1 MPFSNGR
8 LEFILLILFPIIFFD
23 ISHTVTYAQTISG
36 YANLEFVAAS
46 DAARSAR
53 VEARIATEELKRAN
67 DALRAVLNDAA
78 SEAPSSASRATSL
91 GTRAATESS
100 WLSKLGSILKSPF
113 TRLIGGSGGGG
124 ASLLLYSGEV
134 GAGSDIKTTQTPE
147 QKLQSWR
154 ALRNTTLDSADST
167 GAKIWTPERKA
178 LWNDNLAACKKD
190 NGGADCDQTQS
201 ENYYAYNKLPYNTSP
216 TPNPAPVGGQAGTSG
231 DAKDYPPPSTA
242 TKAEPATRAPSAI
255 PASLNNVPVSE
266 STTFPA
272 NQWYGTISQCADWY
286 PDDVAVYDSCI
297 RGGKAGLNTTN
308 LSGERSSPIGGF
320 RSQLSKDTNWQE
332 QLDRCG
338 TNNTCRDN
346 VLNALD
352 KSYEL
357 PAKGYNID
365 TEYQRILRERYEGDP
380 DRIQRA
386 MEEAEGQGVQ
396 GTFRQLN
403 AATEAGRLQ
412 QPQTQALENVVPPG
426 YWDPNGPYARGADDK
441 ILGQEPVPPAEGLS
455 YYTNGISNF
464 FSSIGSGLSRFFGG
478 GGSTPTSNE
487 SSVTPSTEPF
497 NWARQYP
504 GGYPGTTFRGK
515 PIDAYGV
522 VEGDEPINP
531 LGEPASLLPTPTQG
545 ATEIWWTLDD
555 SVQPTTGLDEDLI
568 GIQPGPTWTE
578 VLTPITPETQGDP
591 VLDQLPPPVFEPNYQ
606 WGGPDDYDNWPWDQ
620 GNAGPTRQYSVAV
633 PFSEEL
639 FNQSLVASAFGAF
652 LLKSK

>member
-242 TKAEPATRAPSAI
+242 TKAEPATRAPSAR

-297 RGGKAGLNTTN
+297 RGGKVGLNTTN
-308 LSGERSSPIGGF
+308 LFGDRNGSIGGF
-320 RSQLSKDTNWQE
+320 GSQLSKDTNWQE

-346 VLNALD
+346 VLGAMD
-352 KSYEL
+352 KAFQVSVA
-357 PAKGYNID
+357 PSID
-365 TEYQRILRERYEGDP
+365 PQLKAFCDEAADKADCFDNPSKYGWFTNSAIESERLNRAQRE
-380 DRIQRA
+380 
-386 MEEAEGQGVQ
+386 
-396 GTFRQLN
+396 
-403 AATEAGRLQ
+403 
-412 QPQTQALENVVPPG
+412 ALENVSTIG
-426 YWDPNGPYARGADDK
+426 CWDPNGPFPIGADDK
-441 ILGQEPVPPAEGLS
+441 ICGAVEPQPPKEGIS
-455 YYTNGISNF
+455 FYTTGISNF

-545 ATEIWWTLDD
+545 ATEIWRTLDD

-591 VLDQLPPPVFEPNYQ
+591 VLEQLPPPVFEPNYQ

-652 LLKSK
+652 LLKSR